1 MSRSDLVSCVVA
13 LRGGAE
19 EAKGKLGHQDHKALL
34 DKSDEVINWLHKNKA
49 AEGPHYAEKLKE
61 LEKLVTAIN
70 ALHCGCAVPY

>member
-1 MSRSDLVSCVVA
+1 MSCVVS
-13 LRGGAE
+13 LRGSAE

-61 LEKLVTAIN
+61 LEKLVTSITAK
-70 ALHCGCAVPY
+70 HGCCVLP